1 MSVNSNTHPSTTI
14 RQSEITVTRGSSV
27 WLASGRNGRN
37 RALIMTLPEDV
48 AELVGIKAGDKLLV
62 TGSAD
67 GHVRIVK
74 ADRI

>member
-1 MSVNSNTHPSTTI
+1 
-14 RQSEITVTRGSSV
+14 V